1 MLQLIKESI
10 STKIWS
16 ETRVSTFSP
25 PFFFFNISVTSWLEK
40 YDERNERYKQKQR
53 SQFTHV
59 YRQDD
64 HIYKS
69 TNDSTTALLELTN
82 TFSKV
87 AGY

>member
-25 PFFFFNISVTSWLEK
+25 PFFNISVTWLEK

-64 HIYKS
+64 HIHKS